1 MRMVPILTTDE
12 VVFQAQLRPGD
23 VLLFEKLLR
32 VSSLIM
38 WADLRAVSHAAVV
51 VSADSSGCRIVDAT
65 LRPKPSAVEETP
77 LSDLLHLVQRDAR
90 GEVPTVRSI
99 TARRCPAAQDD
110 RATGAAIAT
119 EARAF
124 VHEARY
130 ALFDLG
136 AIAPYAYLRTSARK
150 LPRGF
155 APMLHGLIQVSR
167 SLVAA
172 RAPRGQQAVTCSEL
186 VYRAMSRVNGGAL
199 GPSINAPLIV
209 GGRFRANWVIG
220 GPKARAFSLDEA
232 FEDSDDGAELGAV
245 NPEAEIEPS
254 TLAEGQRELELLA
267 DDVARAKLLEE
278 GEKAFE
284 APPLEEADG
293 VTPGDLLE
301 SPSLETIA
309 VLHRPLL

>member
-1 MRMVPILTTDE
+1 MRTAPILTTDE
-12 VVFQAQLRPGD
+12 VMFQAELRPGD

-51 VSADSSGCRIVDAT
+51 VSADPSGCRIVDAT

-110 RATGAAIAT
+110 RATGAAIAA

-186 VYRAMSRVNGGAL
+186 AYRAMNRVNGGAL
-199 GPSINAPLIV
+199 GPSINAPLV
-209 GGRFRANWVIG
+209 SGGRFRADWVIA
-220 GPKARAFSLDEA
+220 GPKARAFTLDEA
-232 FEDSDDGAELGAV
+232 FEDSDDGVEQGAT
-245 NPEAEIEPS
+245 NPEAA
-254 TLAEGQRELELLA
+254 TLAEGQRELGLLA

-301 SPSLETIA
+301 TPSLQTIA